1 MVAKKSCGEKIDQ
14 TFTPSGSLNDEKPHP
29 PLNQCRDGLELPVA
43 EISVGISESL
53 PKPLK
58 RLCPHSFV
66 VRHAISRKN
75 IKLDRLRFAARPTI
89 ISTYNCFKDSE
100 MPRTVFM
107 GNLPTW
113 VTADE
118 IENWLTN
125 EDILFDEVKVI
136 RDFETQESKG
146 YAFVEAA
153 SDEDLKAL
161 ITRFNRAPLEDKV
174 LRVNE
179 ARANEGQKDRVRRRR

>member
-1 MVAKKSCGEKIDQ
+1 
-14 TFTPSGSLNDEKPHP
+14 
-29 PLNQCRDGLELPVA
+29 
-43 EISVGISESL
+43 
-53 PKPLK
+53 
-58 RLCPHSFV
+58 
-66 VRHAISRKN
+66 
-75 IKLDRLRFAARPTI
+75 
-89 ISTYNCFKDSE
+89 

-107 GNLPTW
+107 GNLPSW

-118 IENWLTN
+118 IESWLTN
-125 EDILFDEVKVI
+125 ENILFDEIKII

-161 ITRFNRAPLEDKV
+161 ITRFNRAPLDDKV

-179 ARANEGQKDRVRRRR
+179 ARANEGQKDRSRQKR

>member
-1 MVAKKSCGEKIDQ
+1 
-14 TFTPSGSLNDEKPHP
+14 
-29 PLNQCRDGLELPVA
+29 
-43 EISVGISESL
+43 
-53 PKPLK
+53 
-58 RLCPHSFV
+58 
-66 VRHAISRKN
+66 
-75 IKLDRLRFAARPTI
+75 
-89 ISTYNCFKDSE
+89 
-100 MPRTVFM
+100 M

>member
-1 MVAKKSCGEKIDQ
+1 
-14 TFTPSGSLNDEKPHP
+14 
-29 PLNQCRDGLELPVA
+29 
-43 EISVGISESL
+43 
-53 PKPLK
+53 
-58 RLCPHSFV
+58 
-66 VRHAISRKN
+66 
-75 IKLDRLRFAARPTI
+75 
-89 ISTYNCFKDSE
+89 
-100 MPRTVFM
+100 M

-118 IENWLTN
+118 IETWLTN

-153 SDEDLKAL
+153 SDEDLKSL
-161 ITRFNRAPLEDKV
+161 IARFNRAPLEDKV

-179 ARANEGQKDRVRRRR
+179 ARANEGQKDLGRPKR

>member
-1 MVAKKSCGEKIDQ
+1 
-14 TFTPSGSLNDEKPHP
+14 
-29 PLNQCRDGLELPVA
+29 
-43 EISVGISESL
+43 
-53 PKPLK
+53 
-58 RLCPHSFV
+58 
-66 VRHAISRKN
+66 
-75 IKLDRLRFAARPTI
+75 
-89 ISTYNCFKDSE
+89 

-118 IENWLTN
+118 IESWLTN

-136 RDFETQESKG
+136 RDFETQESRG

-161 ITRFNRAPLEDKV
+161 IARFNRAPLEDKV
-174 LRVNE
+174 LRVNA
-179 ARANEGQKDRVRRRR
+179 ARANEGQQKERGRRKR

>member
-1 MVAKKSCGEKIDQ
+1 
-14 TFTPSGSLNDEKPHP
+14 
-29 PLNQCRDGLELPVA
+29 
-43 EISVGISESL
+43 
-53 PKPLK
+53 
-58 RLCPHSFV
+58 
-66 VRHAISRKN
+66 
-75 IKLDRLRFAARPTI
+75 
-89 ISTYNCFKDSE
+89 
-100 MPRTVFM
+100 M

-118 IENWLTN
+118 IETWLTN

-153 SDEDLKAL
+153 SDEDLKSLVA
-161 ITRFNRAPLEDKV
+161 RFNRAPLEDKV

-179 ARANEGQKDRVRRRR
+179 ARANDSQRDRGRPKR